1 MATNAER
8 LENALNYLV
17 REYEQHC
24 ADRLDGKE
32 RVSYS
37 LNGRS
42 FNWAEYS
49 REVRAA
55 IKETTQLLSGLSIA
69 YAETRGG

>member
-8 LENALNYLV
+8 LTNALNYLIQ
-17 REYEQHC
+17 EYEQHC
-24 ADRLDGKE
+24 LDRLDGKE

-55 IKETTQLLSGLSIA
+55 IKETTQLLSGMSIA